1 MVRVNSICPPSRE
14 MVMTMG
20 VPVLRVL
27 RQPLSPLLSALVLAQ
42 LLIGCNETM
51 RVVVEPF
58 GRAEVLEVVVEESLL

>member
-1 MVRVNSICPPSRE
+1 
-14 MVMTMG
+14 MTME

-42 LLIGCNETM
+42 LLIECNETM
-51 RVVVEPF
+51 RVVAEPF